1 MVTCDALSR
10 IGETLD
16 NHYMNTAVK
25 AEAPNTPAEAKVL
38 ISILNWNRAQKT
50 LHCLDSMRDQR
61 TETHASVTIL
71 VIDNGSGT
79 EDIARL
85 EAGMVGHEAILKRL
99 PVNLGF
105 TGGHNVAIDIA
116 MNEGYD
122 FIWLLNNDAAVMPG
136 TLEELV
142 TVIQANPRCGAVS
155 PVLRDIDDGTTVA
168 RCINTHDWA
177 RLKDRR
183 ILSVEE
189 GKSFQAAHPD
199 ATWVDGT
206 AVLFRVDA
214 LRDTGPLDDNLFAYY
229 DDNDIGVRLA
239 AKGWFSQCAFNATVL
254 HDVKKMYEE
263 FPLYMVYLLQ
273 RNEMLFWKK
282 NTPAGYR
289 RFLIMRLLDRAL
301 YDANRLYRNGWTKQA
316 DTTLIAV
323 SDFFNHQFGAPSFDR
338 KVPILMRLAC
348 ALSALYYRNKLP
360 AQRQRD

>member
-1 MVTCDALSR
+1 
-10 IGETLD
+10 
-16 NHYMNTAVK
+16 MNTAV
-25 AEAPNTPAEAKVL
+25 TQSTIRAKVL
-38 ISILNWNRAQKT
+38 ISVLNWNRAEKT

-61 TETHASVTIL
+61 ATTQADVTIL
-71 VIDNGSGT
+71 VIDNGSGAA
-79 EDIARL
+79 DVARL
-85 EAGMVGHEAILKRL
+85 EAGMAGGEAILKRL

-116 MNEGYD
+116 IKEGYD

-142 TVIQANPRCGAVS
+142 TVIQASDHCGAVS

-177 RLKDRR
+177 KLKDRR

-189 GKSFQAAHPD
+189 GRRFQAEHPE

-206 AVLFRVDA
+206 AVLFRVAA

-254 HDVKKMYEE
+254 HDVKKLYEE

-273 RNEMLFWKK
+273 RNEMLFWHK
-282 NTPAGYR
+282 NTPSPYR
-289 RFLIMRLLDRAL
+289 RFLTMRLLDRAL
-301 YDANRLYRNGWTKQA
+301 YDANRLYRNGWKKQA

-323 SDFFNHQFGAPSFDR
+323 SDYFGSKFGGPSYDR
-338 KVPILMRLAC
+338 KVPFLMRAAC
-348 ALSALYYRNKLP
+348 ALSALYYRKKLP
-360 AQRQRD
+360 AQRPQR

>member
-1 MVTCDALSR
+1 
-10 IGETLD
+10 
-16 NHYMNTAVK
+16 MNTAV
-25 AEAPNTPAEAKVL
+25 PAQTAHTSSRPRVL

-50 LHCLDSMRDQR
+50 LHCLASMRDQR
-61 TETHASVTIL
+61 AETQADVTIL
-71 VIDNGSGT
+71 VIDNGSQA
-79 EDIARL
+79 EDIAQL
-85 EAGMVGHEAILKRL
+85 ETGMVAHEAILKRL

-105 TGGHNVAIDIA
+105 TGGHNVAIEIA
-116 MNEGYD
+116 LKDGYD

-142 TVIQANPRCGAVS
+142 SVIQASPVCGAVS

-183 ILSVEE
+183 ILSIEE
-189 GKSFQAAHPD
+189 GERFQAVHPE

-206 AVLFRVDA
+206 AVLFRVAA

-239 AKGWFSQCAFNATVL
+239 AKGWRSQCAFNATVL

-263 FPLYMVYLLQ
+263 FPMYMVYLLQ

-282 NTPAGYR
+282 NTPPEYR
-289 RFLIMRLLDRAL
+289 RFLTMRLLDRAL

-323 SDFFNHQFGAPSFDR
+323 SDFFHRRFGKPVYDR
-338 KVPILMRLAC
+338 KVPMLMRAVC
-348 ALSALYYRNKLP
+348 ALSALYYRKKLP
-360 AQRQRD
+360 TQRQRA

>member
-1 MVTCDALSR
+1 
-10 IGETLD
+10 
-16 NHYMNTAVK
+16 MNTAV
-25 AEAPNTPAEAKVL
+25 PAQAAHTSPRPKVL

-50 LHCLDSMRDQR
+50 LHCLASIRDQR
-61 TETHASVTIL
+61 AETQADVTIL
-71 VIDNGSGT
+71 VIDNGSQA
-79 EDIARL
+79 EDIAQL
-85 EAGMVGHEAILKRL
+85 ETGMVAHEAILKRL

-105 TGGHNVAIDIA
+105 TGGHNVAIEIA
-116 MNEGYD
+116 LQEGYD

-142 TVIQANPRCGAVS
+142 TVIQASPRCGAVS
-155 PVLRDIDDGTTVA
+155 PVLRDVDDGTTVA

-183 ILSVEE
+183 ILSIEE
-189 GKSFQAAHPD
+189 GERFQAAHPD

-206 AVLFRVDA
+206 AVLFRVAA

-239 AKGWFSQCAFNATVL
+239 AKGWRSQCAFNATVL

-263 FPLYMVYLLQ
+263 FPMYMVYLLQ

-282 NTPAGYR
+282 NTPPGYR
-289 RFLIMRLLDRAL
+289 RFLTMRLLDRAL

-323 SDFFNHQFGAPSFDR
+323 SDFFNRKFGGPAYDR
-338 KVPILMRLAC
+338 EVPMLMRAAC
-348 ALSALYYRNKLP
+348 ALSALYYRKKLP
-360 AQRQRD
+360 AQRQRA